1 MRHFPLTSDAFEHS
15 LGVRAIV
22 NDEKLIEVTEHYRD
36 EIDQKR
42 EQLASAI
49 HEYACVPSELHDIQA
64 EAVEFLLTHCEH
76 LLDGK
81 NRLTNETMDTRLPP
95 LLSIALH
102 VQEDLVILRND
113 PENDFPI
120 IAGVVCFPS
129 GWSLPDKLGRG
140 ILGVHE
146 PVPDF
151 NSILGAPTQNLMARL
166 KIKRPVWRMNWGIR
180 PTRQLDQSPRHE
192 EFLTQQQALVT
203 SGNAGDR
210 CFLRVERQTLSRLS
224 KTGNIL
230 FTIHT
235 HQTRLCDLANP
246 QKHRLL
252 RTLQTCP
259 SETLSYKGLATIAE
273 PVIAFLQA
281 Y

>member
-1 MRHFPLTSDAFEHS
+1 MRYFPLTSGEFAHS
-15 LGVRAIV
+15 LGVRAIG
-22 NDEKLIEVTEHYRD
+22 NDEKLIEITEHYRD

-42 EQLASAI
+42 DLITSASQ
-49 HEYACVPSELHDIQA
+49 EYVCVPSALHDVQA
-64 EAVEFLLTHCEH
+64 EAVEFLLPYCEH

-81 NRLTNETMDTRLPP
+81 NRLTKEAIDTQLPP
-95 LLSIALH
+95 LLSIAVH
-102 VQEDLVILRND
+102 VQEDLVILKND

-140 ILGVHE
+140 ILHVHG
-146 PVPDF
+146 PVPGF
-151 NSILGAPTQNLMARL
+151 KSILGAPTQDLMARL
-166 KIKRPVWRMNWGIR
+166 KVERPVWRMNWGIR
-180 PTRQLDQSPRHE
+180 PTSQLDQSPRHG
-192 EFLTQQQALVT
+192 EFLTQQQSLVT
-203 SGNAGDR
+203 SENAGDR
-210 CFLRVERQTLSRLS
+210 CFLRVERQTLSRLP

-235 HQTRLCDLANP
+235 HQTRLCDLANV

-259 SETLSYKGLATIAE
+259 RETLSYKGLATIAE

-281 Y
+281 